1 VPPKKQRF
9 FGIYLAIKKACFPC
23 GNRLFLLALTIPGK
37 RGKLKD
43 GYIVVKG
50 SLSKEIFIGID
61 KKVVGKRG

>member
-1 VPPKKQRF
+1 M
-9 FGIYLAIKKACFPC
+9 
-23 GNRLFLLALTIPGK
+23 ALTIPGK

-50 SLSKEIFIGID
+50 SLSKEKFIGIA